1 MTAAIAFVSMLY
13 DKSMRPV
20 ERPPRDRPNLASA
33 FLIGLEK
40 IPSSET
46 SESRFNKLAFGILTL
61 SNKINP
67 LSMPSRPYFRPQSPI
82 VIPGKG
88 R

>member
-1 MTAAIAFVSMLY
+1 MLY

-20 ERPPRDRPNLASA
+20 ERPPRTRPNLASA
-33 FLIGLEK
+33 FLIELEK

-46 SESRFNKLAFGILTL
+46 SESLFNKLAFGILTL

>member
-1 MTAAIAFVSMLY
+1 MLY

-20 ERPPRDRPNLASA
+20 ERPPRTKPNLASA
-33 FLIGLEK
+33 FLIELEK

-46 SESRFNKLAFGILTL
+46 SESLFNKLAFGILTL